1 MHLRKSPILIKSL
14 EEEAVDQYVFQGLSS
29 SNGDDVVKNYAL
41 CSIYLTIVVLQM
53 KGTTAEGD
61 GNRNLINQKLLLSI
75 FKSLGQYSKYAIEMF
90 NSIAQMEVM
99 LTSRQAEEFKWGF
112 FTNWNG
118 GQGKKH

>member
-1 MHLRKSPILIKSL
+1 
-14 EEEAVDQYVFQGLSS
+14 
-29 SNGDDVVKNYAL
+29 
-41 CSIYLTIVVLQM
+41 M

-118 GQGKKH
+118 GQGKKHWRWFGPGNTQSPQQRDRLTNGCKQNNSFYKQSM